1 MVPMRKQPSPRDR
14 EKDPKLTLSELNS
27 VWNGTLKDPTARSA
41 LDQLKREGFNILHLS
56 PQDPTFH
63 HPSWADYIAA
73 IPLLDNRPSRSH
85 FHRKASLRKHLPLV
99 KALRH
104 FARQFDDVVN
114 EIRVIRTGDTA
125 TGPLNSL
132 PELADRTASFIEKFL
147 SWDWYVRERNPRNAL
162 IAELRWTIRARTG
175 KPHDREL
182 STVID
187 AACRAA
193 GRPELCLDNSTL
205 DRIEKR
211 EKESRVKCFRRS
223 NFHAGL
229 SPTPRKQVHAKSQE
243 KTLTR

>member
-1 MVPMRKQPSPRDR
+1 MVPMRKQPTPRAR
-14 EKDPKLTLSELNS
+14 EKDPKLTLSELTS

-99 KALRH
+99 SALRH

-162 IAELRWTIRARTG
+162 IAELRWTIRPARASRMTESF
-175 KPHDREL
+175 PRL
-182 STVID
+182 STQHVARLAVRNSAWTIPPWTELKKGRRKAESNVSD
-187 AACRAA
+187 A
-193 GRPELCLDNSTL
+193 
-205 DRIEKR
+205 
-211 EKESRVKCFRRS
+211 
-223 NFHAGL
+223 
-229 SPTPRKQVHAKSQE
+229 
-243 KTLTR
+243 